1 MRRISL
7 ILICMVLCL
16 VSCEKHMGEQGDYR
30 VYISASVE
38 EAVSTR
44 APYIPAS
51 DSDTDP
57 DSPNDEHPLPAAV
70 WASTDPVKFADEGNP
85 GNNAGVYKVAYH
97 TAANFRNGQNQ
108 LLEGI
113 IYSKDATWIYFVGLY
128 PETGWQTLGG
138 GTKTEHEFTGC
149 EDIMYADKVHGYYSS
164 GGSINPTLH
173 FHHLLTW
180 LRFEIK
186 AESEEVAN
194 TWGKIK
200 DIRIQSMDVAEVDLS
215 KAYGTAW
222 AECISF
228 SETALN
234 KTLPLYKTD
243 SDETFPGGTPY
254 SIPYH
259 ASEEVAYVLCAS
271 KDASAQNT
279 DYILEIE
286 TEFRSASVPVN
297 LKSAAG
303 VDFNEST
310 MGKQFTLSLVFRP
323 GNTIS
328 VACLVTDWVTGGVS
342 SGVLE

>member
-51 DSDTDP
+51 DSDTAP
-57 DSPNDEHPLPAAV
+57 DSPNDEHPLLAAV
-70 WASTDPVKFADEGNP
+70 WASTDPVKFADESNP
-85 GNNAGVYKVAYH
+85 GNKEGVYKVAYH

-113 IYSKDATWIYFVGLY
+113 IYSKDKTWIYFVGLY
-128 PETGWQTLGG
+128 PKEDWQTLD
-138 GTKTEHEFTGC
+138 GTKTEHKFTGY
-149 EDIMYADKVHGYYSS
+149 EDIMYADKVYGFYSS
-164 GGSINPTLH
+164 GVSINPRLH

-215 KAYGTAW
+215 KPYGTDW

-228 SETALN
+228 SETA
-234 KTLPLYKTD
+234 TLPLYKTD
-243 SDETFPGGTPY
+243 SDEIFPGGTPY

-271 KDASAQNT
+271 KDASVQNT

>member
-1 MRRISL
+1 
-7 ILICMVLCL
+7 MVLCL

-51 DSDTDP
+51 DSDTAP
-57 DSPNDEHPLPAAV
+57 DSPNDEHPLLAAV
-70 WASTDPVKFADEGNP
+70 WASTDPVKFADESNP
-85 GNNAGVYKVAYH
+85 GNKEGVYKVAYH

-113 IYSKDATWIYFVGLY
+113 IYSKDKTWIYFVGLY
-128 PETGWQTLGG
+128 PKEDWQTLD
-138 GTKTEHEFTGC
+138 GTKTEHKFTGY
-149 EDIMYADKVHGYYSS
+149 EDIMYADKVYGFYSS
-164 GGSINPTLH
+164 GVSINPRLH

-215 KAYGTAW
+215 KPYGTDW

-228 SETALN
+228 SETA
-234 KTLPLYKTD
+234 TLPLYKTD
-243 SDETFPGGTPY
+243 SDEIFPGGTPY

-271 KDASAQNT
+271 KDASVQNT

>member
-51 DSDTDP
+51 DSDTEP
-57 DSPNDEHPLPAAV
+57 DSPNDEHPLLAAV

-85 GNNAGVYKVAYH
+85 GNKEGVYKVAYH

-113 IYSKDATWIYFVGLY
+113 IYSKDSTWIYFVGLY
-128 PETGWQTLGG
+128 PERDWQTLEGG
-138 GTKTEHEFTGC
+138 DGAKRKFTGC
-149 EDIMYADKVHGYYSS
+149 EDIMYADKVYGYYSS
-164 GGSINPTLH
+164 VGSINPTLH

-200 DIRIQSMDVAEVDLS
+200 NITIQSEDVAEVDLS
-215 KAYGTAW
+215 EQYGTDW
-222 AECISF
+222 AKCISF
-228 SETALN
+228 SETA
-234 KTLPLYKTD
+234 TLPLYKTD

-271 KDASAQNT
+271 KDASANT

-342 SGVLE
+342 SGVLQ